1 MEGEKAGRRRKNK
14 RAANKGR
21 RKEIS
26 KRKIEEFCQENE
38 DNEMVKQIL
47 EIMYEADEENGF
59 VAPQN
64 QDDSDSEN
72 DSDDL

>member
-26 KRKIEEFCQENE
+26 KRKIEEFYSGVRARV
-38 DNEMVKQIL
+38 DKADAVFVYIL
-47 EIMYEADEENGF
+47 LFSFEVLVEKR
-59 VAPQN
+59 
-64 QDDSDSEN
+64 
-72 DSDDL
+72 

>member
-26 KRKIEEFCQENE
+26 KRKIGEFYSGVRARV
-38 DNEMVKQIL
+38 DKADAVFVYIL
-47 EIMYEADEENGF
+47 LFSFEVLVEKR
-59 VAPQN
+59 
-64 QDDSDSEN
+64 
-72 DSDDL
+72 